1 MPSYWSFL
9 IVRAMYALGK
19 EEICKVQVDE
29 INNLQANLH
38 LPQSLL
44 ASWEISSQTRH
55 DLLSMV
61 FSTWVRALSKL
72 KCIIVYPTPSH
83 SFWKW
88 SWLCSWWGSIRVEV
102 VWRYNV
108 FKLYFQTKQMGSS
121 NHSWPD
127 SPVRPSCPLLH
138 VRPSQVPPLL
148 ISSAFFLF
156 AVTDLLE
163 S

>member
-29 INNLQANLH
+29 INNFQANLH

-61 FSTWVRALSKL
+61 FSTWVRGLSKL
-72 KCIIVYPTPSH
+72 KCINPTTSH

-88 SWLCSWWGSIRVEV
+88 SWLCSWWGSVRVEV
-102 VWRYNV
+102 IL
-108 FKLYFQTKQMGSS
+108 KFQKRNRNFFLQPNQMGSS
-121 NHSWPD
+121 NHSWSHFPF
-127 SPVRPSCPLLH
+127 RPPRPLLH
-138 VRPSQVPPLL
+138 VRSSKVRRLL
-148 ISSAFFLF
+148 ISLADW
-156 AVTDLLE
+156 TQLLRT
-163 S
+163 